1 MKALK
6 ISEDKRE
13 ELTANN
19 IVICTYILEDESEA
33 DCIDISLKSK
43 YPNFIE
49 VTVKDNELLY

>member
-6 ISEDKRE
+6 IAEDKRE

-19 IVICTYILEDESEA
+19 IVICTYILEDEREA
-33 DCIDISLKSK
+33 DCIHISFKSK

-49 VTVKDNELLY
+49 VTVKDNELLD